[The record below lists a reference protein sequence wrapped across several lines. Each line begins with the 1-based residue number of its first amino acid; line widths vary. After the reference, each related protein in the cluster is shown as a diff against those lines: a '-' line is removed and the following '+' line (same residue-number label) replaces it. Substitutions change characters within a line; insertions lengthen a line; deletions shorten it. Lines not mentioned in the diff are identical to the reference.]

1 MTKPLLASDDLTDSD
16 DDDNQDYYDGDNDGD
31 ESSNDV
37 EEEVCDSKVVN
48 MTNDNIKDTCY
59 SKLDPLELRFGSD
72 GEEHQHG
79 ATPKKDVPKDY
90 VSALTPTKTQKDNQS
105 QKPTLTESLRV
116 KKGKLIRLKTTT
128 RKAKTRTKTHHHLRV
143 NYSNL

>member
-59 SKLDPLELRFGSD
+59 SNLDPLELRFGSD

-79 ATPKKDVPKDY
+79 ATPKNDASKDCISVP
-90 VSALTPTKTQKDNQS
+90 TPTKTQ
-105 QKPTLTESLRV
+105 
-116 KKGKLIRLKTTT
+116 
-128 RKAKTRTKTHHHLRV
+128 
-143 NYSNL
+143 